1 MKAFVVKYQIPCF
14 IAIAFAISL
23 LVGLPLKLFVLDN
36 LFANSE
42 LGLNYFSKTVV
53 VFGPAMAGL
62 IVISITD
69 GSVGIKAYLA
79 KLTPHIDHIIWW
91 ISLPLAGIIVTFLAF
106 IVGGFSP
113 GQLIEYVL
121 AVSPMLLLMHI
132 GGACLILGLGEE
144 LGWRGW
150 LLPKLA
156 EGRPLKIAMLMV
168 FAIWA
173 LWHLPLFFSGW
184 RIVLPFIVIVFAL
197 SVIFTWLWDRVG
209 GNVFVLVIAHAS
221 VDFPQAFFE
230 SRVGTGHEAQI
241 QNAWAVLALVYF
253 IIAVGVYLL
262 GRQHLDVVLEQPNE
276 RLLPGEIKEKETG
289 EGVPELG

>member
-1 MKAFVVKYQIPCF
+1 MKAFVVKYQITCF
-14 IAIAFAISL
+14 IVIAFAISL
-23 LVGLPLKLFVLDN
+23 LIGLPLKLFVLND
-36 LFANSE
+36 LFADSE
-42 LGLNYFSKTVV
+42 LGLNYFSKTLV
-53 VFGPAMAGL
+53 VFGPALAGL

-69 GSVGIKAYLA
+69 GTLGIKAYLG
-79 KLTPHIDHIIWW
+79 KLEPHADHIIWW
-91 ISLPLAGIIVTFLAF
+91 ISLPLAGIVITLLAF
-106 IVGGFSP
+106 IAGGFSP
-113 GQLIEYVL
+113 GQLAEYVV

-132 GGACLILGLGEE
+132 GGACLVLGLGEE

-156 EGRPLKIAMLMV
+156 EGRSLKKAMLMV

-230 SRVGTGHEAQI
+230 SRVGEGHEAQI
-241 QNAWAVLALVYF
+241 QNAWTILALIYLV
-253 IIAVGVYLL
+253 IAIGVYIL
-262 GRQHLDVVLEQPNE
+262 GRRNLDVVLEQTNE
-276 RLLPGEIKEKETG
+276 RLLPGEMKEKVNG
-289 EGVPELG
+289 EEEL